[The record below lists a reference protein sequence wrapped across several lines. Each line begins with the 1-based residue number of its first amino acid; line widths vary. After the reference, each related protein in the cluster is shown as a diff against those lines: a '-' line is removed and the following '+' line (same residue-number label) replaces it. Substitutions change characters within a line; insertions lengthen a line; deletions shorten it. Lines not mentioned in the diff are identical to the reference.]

1 VTSHVDLLADG
12 VERYLDAIMRGH
24 RRDAIDVGLNLLD
37 SGVPAETII
46 SDLLAVAQVEVGSGW
61 LRGAWSVAME
71 HRASAITESVLAAV
85 ADAAMRAPGSIR
97 EGSAGRAVISCTE
110 GEWHLLPGRMAAEVL
125 RLRGADV
132 TFVGPS
138 VPAAD
143 LAAMLGD
150 DAPTAVG
157 VTCSMPMSLGGAW
170 RTITALRAIGMTVVC
185 GGRGFGPNEQWCV
198 ALGADLWS
206 PDLSLGAD
214 LLIAA
219 IAAPAP
225 PARGPAVDADT
236 IEELRILERDHHGF
250 VEAAVTIA
258 LNRWPFLIEAD
269 AAIRATREDLSSTL
283 RTVESA
289 TITGDP
295 TIVADYVSWFKT
307 LLGARDLPTWYVAAA
322 FELLEEVLPEEL
334 PRARRL
340 NTAGLEAC
348 SSPSSGP

>member
-1 VTSHVDLLADG
+1 
-12 VERYLDAIMRGH
+12 M
-24 RRDAIDVGLNLLD
+24 
-37 SGVPAETII
+37 
-46 SDLLAVAQVEVGSGW
+46 
-61 LRGAWSVAME
+61 
-71 HRASAITESVLAAV
+71 
-85 ADAAMRAPGSIR
+85 
-97 EGSAGRAVISCTE
+97 
-110 GEWHLLPGRMAAEVL
+110 
-125 RLRGADV
+125 
-132 TFVGPS
+132 
-138 VPAAD
+138 
-143 LAAMLGD
+143 
-150 DAPTAVG
+150 
-157 VTCSMPMSLGGAW
+157 
-170 RTITALRAIGMTVVC
+170 
-185 GGRGFGPNEQWCV
+185 
-198 ALGADLWS
+198 
-206 PDLSLGAD
+206 
-214 LLIAA
+214 AA